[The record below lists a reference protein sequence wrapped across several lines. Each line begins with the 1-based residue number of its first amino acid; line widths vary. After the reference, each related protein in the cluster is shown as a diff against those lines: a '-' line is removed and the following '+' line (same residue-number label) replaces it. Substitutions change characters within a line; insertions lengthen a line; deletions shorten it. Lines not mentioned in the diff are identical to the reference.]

1 MRRILCGH
9 GHQTK
14 QFIILMNEA
23 QYNIVVK
30 RVSFSNVGI
39 CDKKKSCDVDSAN

>member
-23 QYNIVVK
+23 QYNIVVSGFLLQMLEF
-30 RVSFSNVGI
+30 VT
-39 CDKKKSCDVDSAN
+39 KKKSCDVDSAN